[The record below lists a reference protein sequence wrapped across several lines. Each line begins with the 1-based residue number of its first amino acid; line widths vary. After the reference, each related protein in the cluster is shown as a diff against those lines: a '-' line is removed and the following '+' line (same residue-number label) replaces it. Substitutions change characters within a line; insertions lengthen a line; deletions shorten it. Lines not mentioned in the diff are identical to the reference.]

1 MIIYTLC
8 DKIKLI
14 LFIGDSMTEIEKK
27 IEELRKTL
35 RYHSDRYYND
45 DAPEI
50 EDYEYDMM
58 MRELKELEEKYPEY
72 DAPDSPTKKVGG
84 VADNSFESVTHSV
97 RMESL
102 QDAFSKDEL
111 REFSNRVE
119 DTVSNVNYVVEPKI
133 DGLSVSLEYRDGV
146 FLRGSTRGNG
156 DVGED
161 VSGNLRV
168 IHNIPL
174 KLNKSIPYIEVRGE
188 VYMPKKSFERV
199 VDRQIINGEKPFKN
213 PRNAAAGSLRQ
224 KDSSVA
230 ASRGLDIFVFNIQQI
245 EGVEL
250 NSHKESLDFIKELGF
265 NTIPTYK
272 KVDNIEDAIAEI
284 DRIGEARG
292 SLEYDIDGAVIKVDD
307 FSQRDIL
314 GSTAKYPKWAIAFKY
329 PPEEKQTKLLD
340 IEIAVGRTGV
350 LTPTAILESVHLA
363 GTTVSRATLHNQ
375 DFINEKGIAIGDVVT
390 VRKAGD
396 IIPEVLCVNEH
407 NSNSVFKFPAVC
419 PSCGEKVYRDEDEA
433 AIRCINP
440 ECPAQLLRNL
450 IHFCSRD
457 AMDIEGLGPA
467 IIETFVNEG
476 MIAKTYDIYNLDF
489 NKILSLEG
497 FKETSA
503 NNIIN
508 SVNNSKKNDLSKLFF
523 ALGIRHIGAK
533 AGKLLA
539 DYFKDIDLVMNASVD
554 DILQIDGFGKIMAES
569 VVEFFSSDSTKELIA
584 KLKEVGVNMKST
596 NVVED
601 TRFSGMT
608 FVLTGTLPTLKRAEA
623 SKIIE
628 SFGGKTSSSVSK
640 KTTYVLAGEE
650 AGSKLDKANKLGV
663 QVISEEE
670 FKEMIK

>member
-84 VADNSFESVTHSV
+84 VADNSFESVAHSV

-119 DTVSNVNYVVEPKI
+119 DTVSDVNYVVEPKI

-199 VDRQIINGEKPFKN
+199 VDRQIINGEKPFRN

-407 NSNSVFKFPAVC
+407 NSNSVFKFPDVC

-467 IIETFVNEG
+467 IIETFVDEG
-476 MIAKTYDIYNLDF
+476 LIAKTYDIYNLDF

-508 SVNNSKKNDLSKLFF
+508 SVNNSKNNDLSKLIF

-584 KLKEVGVNMKST
+584 KLKEAGVNMKST